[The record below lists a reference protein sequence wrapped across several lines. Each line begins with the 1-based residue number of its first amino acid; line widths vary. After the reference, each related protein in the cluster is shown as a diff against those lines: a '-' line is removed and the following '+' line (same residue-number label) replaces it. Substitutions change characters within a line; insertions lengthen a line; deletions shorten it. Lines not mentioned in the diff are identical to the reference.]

1 MMIALLVGFGLTIA
15 NFAYQG
21 CTDKY
26 WMLAFDRSFFQVT
39 ACLVMAL
46 VDYSIRWRLGVA

>member
-1 MMIALLVGFGLTIA
+1 MIIALLVGLGLTIA

-21 CTDKY
+21 CAAQN
-26 WMLAFDRSFFQVT
+26 WILAVDRSFFQVT
-39 ACLVMAL
+39 ACLVMAS